1 MAAVAAPYGL
11 RPVNMQGGQYMSH
24 GDRLMK
30 ISGGYATSIFCGDL
44 VKLVA
49 GFIEKETATTGTKP
63 VGVFWGCEYEDTSMG
78 LFHRNFW
85 TAGTVIKPNS
95 SAWAY
100 VYDDPDL
107 LFEIQANGPVTQ
119 AQLGLNANLV
129 QTAGSLTTGRSA
141 VALATAGIAAT
152 ATFPV
157 RIVDFVRRPGSA
169 VGDAFTDCI
178 VRLNTHLNRDPAA

>member
-11 RPVNMQGGQYMSH
+11 RPVNMQGSQYMTH
-24 GDRLMK
+24 GMRLMK
-30 ISGGYATSIFCGDL
+30 INGGYNTSIFNGDI

-49 GFIEKETATTGTKP
+49 GFIEKESATTGVKP
-63 VGVFWGCEYEDTSMG
+63 IGVFLGCEYEDTAMG

-85 TAGTVIKPNS
+85 TANTTIKLNT

-100 VYDDPDL
+100 VVDDPDL

-129 QTAGSLTTGRSA
+129 QTAGSLVTGRSA
-141 VALATAGIAAT
+141 VALATAGIAVT
-152 ATFPV
+152 GTFPL

-169 VGDAFTDCI
+169 VGDAFTDVI
-178 VRLNTHLNRDPAA
+178 VRLNTHAHRDPAA